1 MKVKL
6 TDEEIDTL
14 SYDDV
19 AYLILKEYK
28 TKMKIKELFK
38 MVIEAMKLPE
48 ELFTEGIGDFFELLL
63 TDKRFIM
70 LKEGYWDLKANH
82 SVKVSLDE
90 DDEDDDDEEFDIEE
104 EEEELEEE
112 EVDYEEDV
120 DEDDDD
126 DDGLGNLVVID
137 EDED

>member
-28 TKMKIKELFK
+28 TKMKIQELFK
-38 MVIEAMKLPE
+38 KVIKAMKLPDE
-48 ELFTEGIGDFFELLL
+48 EFTEGIGDFFELLL

-126 DDGLGNLVVID
+126 GLGNLVVID

>member
-28 TKMKIKELFK
+28 TKMKIQELFK

-48 ELFTEGIGDFFELLL
+48 DLFAEGIGDFFELLL

-126 DDGLGNLVVID
+126 GLGNLVVID

>member
-28 TKMKIKELFK
+28 TKMKIQELFK
-38 MVIEAMKLPE
+38 MVIEAMKLPDE
-48 ELFTEGIGDFFELLL
+48 EFTEGIGDFFELLL

-126 DDGLGNLVVID
+126 GLGNLVVID

>member
-28 TKMKIKELFK
+28 TKMKIQELFK

-48 ELFTEGIGDFFELLL
+48 DLFTEGIGDFFELLL

-82 SVKVSLDE
+82 SVKASLDE

-126 DDGLGNLVVID
+126 GLGNLVVID

>member
-28 TKMKIKELFK
+28 TKMKIQELFK

-48 ELFTEGIGDFFELLL
+48 DLFTEGIGDFFELLL

-126 DDGLGNLVVID
+126 GLGNLVVID